1 LFNGFKKETDPSID
15 FVDLLPF
22 ADEIKENN
30 RKVSQSTE
38 AIISELIKTN
48 GLSAPV
54 LSALSLLLP

>member
-1 LFNGFKKETDPSID
+1 M
-15 FVDLLPF
+15 DLLPF

-30 RKVSQSTE
+30 RKVSERTE
-38 AIISELIKTN
+38 AIIFELIKTN